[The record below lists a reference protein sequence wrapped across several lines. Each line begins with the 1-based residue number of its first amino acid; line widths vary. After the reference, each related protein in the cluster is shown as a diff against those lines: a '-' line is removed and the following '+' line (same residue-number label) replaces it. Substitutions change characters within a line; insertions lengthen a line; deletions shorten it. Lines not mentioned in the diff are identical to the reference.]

1 MSGEKNGDGGRR
13 SSLPALDAMI
23 EEEEA
28 AIALNLLNPKNST
41 SDVDMENWKAWQPDP
56 VYVELLSSHKR
67 TDRQAD
73 TIELLMSIYGGQDV
87 FINEYQLIL
96 AEKLLGYY
104 PFDADE
110 EYKHLKMM
118 TKR

>member
-1 MSGEKNGDGGRR
+1 M
-13 SSLPALDAMI
+13 MI

-28 AIALNLLNPKNST
+28 AIALTMLNLKKMV
-41 SDVDMENWKAWQPDP
+41 SDVDMESWKTWQPDP
-56 VYVELLSSHKR
+56 VYAELLPTAAR

-104 PFDADE
+104 PFDAE
-110 EYKHLKMM
+110 EESRHLKMM
-118 TKR
+118 TKRYALVITVRPTT